1 MKRDMELIR
10 YILLQ
15 KEAEQ
20 EIVGEH
26 KVVVYHIGLLNEAGF
41 VDAVTRNGVDG
52 VISDA
57 WIKSITWAGHDF
69 LDAMRDDT
77 IWKMAKDKF
86 IKPGVSWTVSI
97 LFEFLKQEA
106 RRRFFPDPASS

>member
-1 MKRDMELIR
+1 MDTIR
-10 YILLQ
+10 NILLQ

-20 EIVGEH
+20 PIVGQNEII
-26 KVVVYHIGLLNEAGF
+26 VYHIGLLQQAGF
-41 VDAVTRNGVDG
+41 VEAVTRNDHLG

-57 WIKSITWAGHDF
+57 WIKSITWEGHDF

-77 IWKMAKDKF
+77 IWKKAKDKF

-97 LFEFLKQEA
+97 LFEWLKQEV
-106 RRRFFPDPASS
+106 RRKILGDDAPAG

>member
-1 MKRDMELIR
+1 MKRDMDLIR

-20 EIVGEH
+20 PIVGE
-26 KVVVYHIGLLNEAGF
+26 KDVIVYHIGLLQQAGLL
-41 VDAVTRNGVDG
+41 DAVTRNDHLG

-57 WIKSITWAGHDF
+57 WIKSITWEGHDF

-97 LFEFLKQEA
+97 LFEWLKTEA